1 MTASR
6 VKHESKTILDL
17 SKERLSKNKVIKLLR
32 ETEIKTS
39 VDDPGT
45 YIDNDVRV
53 GIYSIKLLLSPGNG
67 PRLKNYGRFGIRLY
81 EIKRDGPQEI
91 YIEKDPNFKSND
103 WVKRNAKYELRTND
117 LVSAILYCK
126 RLDKLKL
133 FN

>member
-1 MTASR
+1 MTASKVR
-6 VKHESKTILDL
+6 HESRTILDL
-17 SKERLSKNKVIKLLR
+17 SKGRLSKNKVIKLLR
-32 ETEIKTS
+32 ETEVLTS
-39 VDDPGT
+39 TDDSSI

-53 GIYSIKLLLSPGNG
+53 GIYSIKLLLNSGNG
-67 PRLKNYGRFGIRLY
+67 PKLKNYGRFGIRLY
-81 EIKRDGPQEI
+81 EIKRDGQQEI
-91 YIEKDPNFKSND
+91 MIEKDPNFKSND